1 MQRDDKH
8 TGVLL
13 LFYIN
18 SQGKDVRTMTVYADN
33 AATTQIAPQVLEAM
47 LPYLKEQ
54 YGNPSTLYRLGRE
67 SKIAI
72 EKARSQVAQAID
84 AREEEIFFTGSG
96 TESDN
101 MALKGV
107 LYGPA
112 AKGKKGLITTKMEH
126 HAILHTA
133 QALEKEGFQ
142 VAFLDVDSQGLV
154 DLEQLKEAIGPDTAL
169 VSIMAANNEVGSI
182 QPLEEIGAICR
193 ERGVLFHTDAV
204 QAFGHIPIDV
214 NKMNIDLLSL
224 SAHKI
229 NGPKG
234 AGALYIRKGL
244 SLRPVIEGGGQERN
258 RRSGTENVAGIV
270 GLGAAA
276 QLAMKTMA
284 EESVRLEKL
293 AHKLTEGVL
302 RIPETILTGHP
313 TQRLPGACSFAIS
326 AIEGESLVLYLDMEG
341 ICASTKAFITT
352 CGRFPSHVL
361 TAIGL
366 SHEVAHGSL
375 RLTLGR
381 FNTEEDVDTIL
392 EKLPQV
398 VDRLRA
404 MSPVWNRK

>member
-1 MQRDDKH
+1 
-8 TGVLL
+8 
-13 LFYIN
+13 
-18 SQGKDVRTMTVYADN
+18 MTVYADN

-112 AKGKKGLITTKMEH
+112 AKGKKHLITTKMEH

-133 QALEKEGFQ
+133 QSLEKKGFS
-142 VAFLDVDSQGLV
+142 VTFLDVDSNGLV
-154 DLEQLKEAIGPDTAL
+154 DLEQLEQAITPDTAL
-169 VSIMAANNEVGSI
+169 VSIMAANNEVGTI
-182 QPLEEIGAICR
+182 QPIGEIGKICR
-193 ERGVLFHTDAV
+193 KHGVLFHTDAV
-204 QAFGHIPIDV
+204 QAFGHMPIDV
-214 NKMNIDLLSL
+214 NEMQIDLLSL

-244 SLRPVIEGGGQERN
+244 LLHPVIEGGGQERN

-276 QLAMKTMA
+276 QLAMETM
-284 EESVRLEKL
+284 EQESRRLKQL
-293 AHKLTEGVL
+293 AQKLTEGVL

-313 TQRLPGACSFAIS
+313 EQRLPGACSFAIS

-341 ICASTKAFITT
+341 ICASTGSACST
-352 CGRFPSHVL
+352 GSLDPSHVL
-361 TAIGL
+361 MAIGL

-381 FNTEEDVDTIL
+381 FNTEQDVDYIL

-398 VDRLRA
+398 VDKLRA
-404 MSPVWNRK
+404 MSPVWNRD

>member
-133 QALEKEGFQ
+133 QALKKEGFQ

-193 ERGVLFHTDAV
+193 EQGVLFHTDAV

-276 QLAMKTMA
+276 QLAMETMA

-313 TQRLPGACSFAIS
+313 TRRLPGACSFAIS

-341 ICASTKAFITT
+341 ICASTGSACST
-352 CGRFPSHVL
+352 GSLDPSHVL

>member
-1 MQRDDKH
+1 
-8 TGVLL
+8 
-13 LFYIN
+13 
-18 SQGKDVRTMTVYADN
+18 MTVYADN

-67 SKIAI
+67 SKIAM
-72 EKARSQVAQAID
+72 EKARSQVAQVIG
-84 AREEEIFFTGSG
+84 ARPEEIFFTGSG

-112 AKGKKGLITTKMEH
+112 AKGKKGLITTKIEH

-133 QALEKEGFQ
+133 QVLEKEGFQ
-142 VAFLDVDSQGLV
+142 VTFLDVDSNGLV
-154 DLEQLKEAIGPDTAL
+154 DLEQLERAIGPDTAL
-169 VSIMAANNEVGSI
+169 VSVMAANNEVGTI
-182 QPLEEIGAICR
+182 QPVAEIGAICR
-193 ERGVLFHTDAV
+193 RHGVLFHTDAV
-204 QAFGHIPIDV
+204 QAFGHMPIDV
-214 NKMNIDLLSL
+214 DEMQIDLLSL

-234 AGALYIRKGL
+234 VGALYIRKGL
-244 SLRPVIEGGGQERN
+244 RLRPVIEGGGQEQN

-276 QLAMKTMA
+276 QLAMETM
-284 EESVRLEKL
+284 EEEASRLQKL
-293 AHKLTEGVL
+293 AQKLTEGVL

-313 TQRLPGACSFAIS
+313 DRRLPGACSFAV
-326 AIEGESLVLYLDMEG
+326 AAVEGESLVLYLDMEG
-341 ICASTKAFITT
+341 ICASTGSACST
-352 CGRFPSHVL
+352 GSLDPSHVL

-366 SHEVAHGSL
+366 SHETSHGSL

-381 FNTEEDVDTIL
+381 FNTEQDVDYIL

-398 VDRLRA
+398 VDKLRA

>member
-1 MQRDDKH
+1 
-8 TGVLL
+8 
-13 LFYIN
+13 
-18 SQGKDVRTMTVYADN
+18 MTVYADN

-67 SKIAI
+67 SKIAM
-72 EKARSQVAQAID
+72 EKARSQVAQVIG
-84 AREEEIFFTGSG
+84 ARPEEIFFTGSG

-112 AKGKKGLITTKMEH
+112 AKGKKGLITTKIEH

-133 QALEKEGFQ
+133 QVLEKEGFQ
-142 VAFLDVDSQGLV
+142 VTFLDVDSNGLV
-154 DLEQLKEAIGPDTAL
+154 DLEQLERAIGPDTAL
-169 VSIMAANNEVGSI
+169 VSVMAANNEVGTI
-182 QPLEEIGAICR
+182 QPVAEIGAICR
-193 ERGVLFHTDAV
+193 RHGVLFHTDAV
-204 QAFGHIPIDV
+204 QAFGHMPIDV
-214 NKMNIDLLSL
+214 DEMQIDLLSL

-234 AGALYIRKGL
+234 VGALYIRKGL
-244 SLRPVIEGGGQERN
+244 RLRPVIEGGGQEQN

-276 QLAMKTMA
+276 QLAMETM
-284 EESVRLEKL
+284 EEEASRLQKL
-293 AHKLTEGVL
+293 AQKLTEGVL

-313 TQRLPGACSFAIS
+313 DRRLPGACSFAV
-326 AIEGESLVLYLDMEG
+326 AAVEGESLVLYLDMEG
-341 ICASTKAFITT
+341 ICASTGSACST
-352 CGRFPSHVL
+352 GSLDPSHVL

-366 SHEVAHGSL
+366 SHETSHGSL

-381 FNTEEDVDTIL
+381 FNTEQDVDYIL

>member
-1 MQRDDKH
+1 M
-8 TGVLL
+8 
-13 LFYIN
+13 F
-18 SQGKDVRTMTVYADN
+18 VYADN

-47 LPYLKEQ
+47 LPYWKEQ

-67 SKIAI
+67 SKIAM
-72 EKARSQVAQAID
+72 EKARSQVAQVVG

-112 AKGKKGLITTKMEH
+112 AKGKKGLITTKVEH

-142 VAFLDVDSQGLV
+142 VTFLDVNSQGLV
-154 DLEQLKEAIGPDTAL
+154 DLEQLEQAIGPDTAL
-169 VSIMAANNEVGSI
+169 VSIMAANNEVGTI
-182 QPLEEIGAICR
+182 QPIAEIGALCR
-193 ERGVLFHTDAV
+193 RRGVLFHTDAV
-204 QAFGHIPIDV
+204 QAFGHMPIDV
-214 NKMNIDLLSL
+214 NEMNIDLLSL

-276 QLAMKTMA
+276 QLAYETME
-284 EESVRLEKL
+284 EESTRLKKL
-293 AHKLTEGVL
+293 AQKLTEGVL

-313 TQRLPGACSFAIS
+313 TQRLPGACSFAVG
-326 AIEGESLVLYLDMEG
+326 AVEGESLVLYLDMEG
-341 ICASTKAFITT
+341 VCASTGSACST
-352 CGRFPSHVL
+352 GSLDPSHVL
-361 TAIGL
+361 MAIGL
-366 SHEVAHGSL
+366 SHETAHGSL

-381 FNTEEDVDTIL
+381 FNTEKDVDVIL

-398 VDRLRA
+398 VDKLRA

>member
-1 MQRDDKH
+1 MQR
-8 TGVLL
+8 GQWLGFAP
-13 LFYIN
+13 LFYMDP
-18 SQGKDVRTMTVYADN
+18 QGKDIVTMFVYADN

-47 LPYLKEQ
+47 LPYWKEQ

-67 SKIAI
+67 SKIAM
-72 EKARSQVAQAID
+72 EKARSQVAQVVG

-112 AKGKKGLITTKMEH
+112 AKGKKGLITTKVEH

-142 VAFLDVDSQGLV
+142 VTFLDVDSQGLV
-154 DLEQLKEAIGPDTAL
+154 DLEQLEQAIGPDTAL
-169 VSIMAANNEVGSI
+169 VSIMAANNEVGTI
-182 QPLEEIGAICR
+182 QPIAEIGALCR
-193 ERGVLFHTDAV
+193 RRGVLFHTDAV
-204 QAFGHIPIDV
+204 QAFGHMPIDV
-214 NKMNIDLLSL
+214 NEMNIDLLSL

-276 QLAMKTMA
+276 QLAYETME
-284 EESVRLEKL
+284 EESARLKKL
-293 AHKLTEGVL
+293 AQKLTEGVL

-313 TQRLPGACSFAIS
+313 TQRLPGACSFAVG
-326 AIEGESLVLYLDMEG
+326 AVEGESLVLYLDMEG
-341 ICASTKAFITT
+341 VCASTGSACST
-352 CGRFPSHVL
+352 GSLDPSHVL
-361 TAIGL
+361 MAIGL
-366 SHEVAHGSL
+366 SHETAHGSL

-381 FNTEEDVDTIL
+381 FNTEKDVDVIL

-398 VDRLRA
+398 VDKLRA